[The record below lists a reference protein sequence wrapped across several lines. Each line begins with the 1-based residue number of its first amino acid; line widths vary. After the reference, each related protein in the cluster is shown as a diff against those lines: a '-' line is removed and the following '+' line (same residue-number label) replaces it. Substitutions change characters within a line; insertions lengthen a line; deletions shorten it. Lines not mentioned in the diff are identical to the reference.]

1 MGVSVTSDAHRSRRF
16 AALPHPDPS
25 GPQAQPSGVHRRAD
39 QWSANAPLHP
49 PQAGEGT
56 VARRAP
62 GRWLDR
68 RTLIVTKSLVH
79 ALALTPAAILAR
91 RIWVTAQGSDALGAD
106 PVAAITHFT
115 GDWALRFVLITLAV
129 TPLRRL
135 TGWAP
140 ALRFRRMLGLYAF
153 FYACAHFATY
163 LVLDLGGYWA
173 QVLEDIVERPYI
185 TVGFSAWLILLALAA
200 TSTKGSIRRLGR
212 LWVRL
217 HSLVYAV
224 GILAVL
230 HYLWQ
235 VKSDVR
241 EPLLY
246 AAILAVL
253 LGLRLWWRLR
263 RPATPA
269 SAKPPSR
276 MAPIGEAT
284 PGPARNL
291 R

>member
-1 MGVSVTSDAHRSRRF
+1 MVLSRGALI
-16 AALPHPDPS
+16 AA
-25 GPQAQPSGVHRRAD
+25 
-39 QWSANAPLHP
+39 
-49 PQAGEGT
+49 
-56 VARRAP
+56 
-62 GRWLDR
+62 
-68 RTLIVTKSLVH
+68 KSLVH
-79 ALALTPAAILAR
+79 ALALIPAAILAG
-91 RIWVTAQGSDALGAD
+91 RIWATARGGDALGAD

-115 GDWALRFVLITLAV
+115 GDWALRFVLIALAV

-135 TGWAP
+135 TGWVP

-212 LWVRL
+212 LWGRL
-217 HSLVYAV
+217 HSLVYAA

-230 HYLWQ
+230 HYLWL

-246 AAILAVL
+246 AAVLGVL
-253 LGLRLWWRLR
+253 LGSRLWWRLR
-263 RPATPA
+263 
-269 SAKPPSR
+269 KPVVPPRARAPSHI
-276 MAPIGEAT
+276 APIAE
-284 PGPARNL
+284 PAHGSQGDPR
-291 R
+291 